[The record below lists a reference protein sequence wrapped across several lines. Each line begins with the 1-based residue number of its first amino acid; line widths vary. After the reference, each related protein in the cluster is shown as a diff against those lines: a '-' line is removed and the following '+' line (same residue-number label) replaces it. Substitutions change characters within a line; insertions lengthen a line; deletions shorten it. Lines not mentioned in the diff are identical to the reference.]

1 MKDKLTNNYPELV
14 NALNMLSSYWKED
27 AGKWLLGGSCSLWL
41 QGVKLAAPPRDI
53 DVYADP
59 EESKILHKRLS
70 EVAIDEPRLDQSGF
84 YTSLLSHYQCGGLTI
99 ELVGGFE
106 IRSQGAFYRTEVT
119 EVLSKYSSIH
129 WLDDAEIHL
138 MPLAHEFVFN
148 ILRGR
153 PDRYLAIAEVI
164 RREPDRHLPLL
175 SVLLRRNEWTADIV
189 AKMAEV
195 LDRPLLSQPW
205 REHRPSE
212 D

>member
-1 MKDKLTNNYPELV
+1 MKDKLTNNDPRLMD
-14 NALNMLSSYWKED
+14 ALNVLSSYWKED

-41 QGVKLAAPPRDI
+41 QGVNLAAPPRDI
-53 DVYADP
+53 DVYADL
-59 EESKILHKRLS
+59 EDSKILHNRLS
-70 EVAIDEPRLDQSGF
+70 EIATDEPRLDQSGL
-84 YTSLLSHYQCGGLTI
+84 YTSLLSHYLCGGYTI

-106 IRSQGAFYRTEVT
+106 IRCQDAFYRTEVT

-129 WLDDAEIHL
+129 RLNDAEIHL

-164 RREPDRHLPLL
+164 RREPDRHLQLL
-175 SVLLRRNEWTADIV
+175 SVLLRRNEWTADII

-212 D
+212 E